1 MPIGTVLAPVLD
13 VSTTLGNQTMTF
25 NTNGVDVVQRLLG
38 NGTLYV
44 CIMGFHLD
52 YNRIPPSLGGDYT
65 AIRVGYSEMS
75 GTSKDP
81 RIRIVYDDEST
92 DNIYSS
98 GSGDSDDAYVQNFFY
113 NPASL
118 NWEGVVGN
126 HTTVGTGRG
135 DHNSSTTGIYNFY
148 QPGRGGDI
156 FVSCMRS
163 YFAFDFSGLSSGDTI
178 HAGGAGVILSLY
190 LDNTGTTTGDFGK
203 IIAIQSTAL
212 AGSTADYGN
221 CFQPDNAT
229 FFGANF

>member
-163 YFAFDFSGLSSGDTI
+163 YFAFDFSGLSSG
-178 HAGGAGVILSLY
+178 IL
-190 LDNTGTTTGDFGK
+190 NTGAANDLSAMTTAQPITPSVLPNNMQNTLAKVQTIDDFIK
-203 IIAIQSTAL
+203 
-212 AGSTADYGN
+212 
-221 CFQPDNAT
+221 P
-229 FFGANF
+229 